1 MAHLQNSDI
10 RVSFLRLAAVIPSLA
25 YVIAQKSVGICI
37 CYRPTFR
44 GFSHCLSLLDG
55 NAEAHAYICNQ
66 SIRLYFSRNIVPKA
80 R

>member
-37 CYRPTFR
+37 CYRPT
-44 GFSHCLSLLDG
+44 
-55 NAEAHAYICNQ
+55 A
-66 SIRLYFSRNIVPKA
+66 
-80 R
+80 